1 MGHREHR
8 LSGPSSVPCAVLT
21 ISDTRDP
28 RSDASGALILRTLRR
43 AGHAVVDYRIVKD
56 DPARITAHL
65 KTLARGGRARIALLT
80 GGTGISR
87 RDSTYEAVSSVLDKR
102 LDGFGEIFR
111 LLSYREIGPAAM
123 LSRALAGTVQGMAV
137 FCMPGSEEG
146 VHLAMTKLVLP
157 ELSHVAGL
165 LAKDARG
172 KRHAR
177 RD

>member
-1 MGHREHR
+1 MGLREHR

-21 ISDTRDP
+21 ISDTRDE
-28 RSDASGALILRTLRR
+28 STDTSGTLILRALRR
-43 AGHAVVDYRIVKD
+43 SGHTVVDYRIVRD
-56 DPARITAHL
+56 DPGRIASHL

-87 RDSTYEAVSSVLDKR
+87 RDSTYEAVRSVLDKR

-123 LSRALAGTVQGMAV
+123 LSRAIAGTVRGMAV
-137 FCMPGSEEG
+137 FCMPGSREG
-146 VHLAMTKLVLP
+146 VRLAMTKLVLP

-165 LAKDARG
+165 LKDERGGRRARG
-172 KRHAR
+172 
-177 RD
+177 D